1 MTLAV
6 LFSAGYAGF
15 ETSDSL
21 ERLQTTAIWFGGIY
35 SFVAI
40 CQWYTGGG
48 KVLWLIQTPYD
59 SDIAGT
65 FGNRDHY
72 AALIAL
78 LLPVALARIVA
89 GRHSGLI
96 AAACAGLMFASV
108 LACGSRAGT
117 LVVCAEALIFV
128 GVACFGRRRNVP
140 AAALVAVS
148 LALCTAIGGWTLVW
162 ERFASGNFLSHRRE
176 MLTST
181 IHMIQARPLTGFG
194 LGSWP
199 TVYPAFAV
207 FDPPGIYMNHAHN
220 DWAEWASDG
229 GLLLALGLA
238 VVAVAAAVNC
248 RKNLWSLGIPAVF
261 VHAMADFPLHKP
273 AIACAVFFLA
283 GASFSRRTV
292 TEAKQAAG
300 FDSCEPQL
308 PSMRLRSQNSRS

>member
-140 AAALVAVS
+140 AAAFISRPSHAPYSSLLEQASVAVPS
-148 LALCTAIGGWTLVW
+148 PKRSRLRDSIVANRNCRQCACAPKIHVAKHLRQSRVLSNNHVLQQQLSAYGSRLDRQAPVAKRSIGRRQDWV
-162 ERFASGNFLSHRRE
+162 RFA
-176 MLTST
+176 T
-181 IHMIQARPLTGFG
+181 
-194 LGSWP
+194 
-199 TVYPAFAV
+199 
-207 FDPPGIYMNHAHN
+207 
-220 DWAEWASDG
+220 
-229 GLLLALGLA
+229 
-238 VVAVAAAVNC
+238 
-248 RKNLWSLGIPAVF
+248 PAV
-261 VHAMADFPLHKP
+261 
-273 AIACAVFFLA
+273 
-283 GASFSRRTV
+283 
-292 TEAKQAAG
+292 
-300 FDSCEPQL
+300 
-308 PSMRLRSQNSRS
+308 